1 MSRRQDSSP
10 RTSALAGLVLLVAQT
25 ASALSDPQSPPGS
38 ANDARGTD
46 FRYGADYNGLDI
58 TRPEKAY
65 VEMRL
70 EDRTSGIARSVD
82 AQALLLRGGGA
93 VALSAGWKFA
103 WLSEIALI
111 NETTVTSAPPGS
123 SGEFGIGDT
132 VFQGVLSRPIDE
144 RWGYRFGARLVAP
157 TAGRTLSAPDG
168 GRSCPDL
175 ASATP
180 SSSSATIPTSFRSC
194 AMQSALA
201 ATRPGAIA
209 MSRKLRRR
217 SIRLPDRWFVT
228 FYPSYDI
235 RINYGDPV
243 PGQTGRLFLPFD
255 AAIGRKITDKAMI
268 TWESAAPIVKDYP
281 VYNFKTELRLTINF

>member
-1 MSRRQDSSP
+1 MSRCQDSSP

-25 ASALSDPQSPPGS
+25 ASALSDPQSPADS

-70 EDRTSGIARSVD
+70 EDRTSGIVKSID

-93 VALSAGWKFA
+93 VALSDGWKFG

-132 VFQGVLSRPIDE
+132 VFQGVLSRPINE
-144 RWGYRFGARLVAP
+144 RWGYGFGARP
-157 TAGRTLSAPDG
+157 RWWTTR
-168 GRSCPDL
+168 
-175 ASATP
+175 
-180 SSSSATIPTSFRSC
+180 
-194 AMQSALA
+194 A
-201 ATRPGAIA
+201 AAFGST
-209 MSRKLRRR
+209 
-217 SIRLPDRWFVT
+217 
-228 FYPSYDI
+228 
-235 RINYGDPV
+235 
-243 PGQTGRLFLPFD
+243 
-255 AAIGRKITDKAMI
+255 
-268 TWESAAPIVKDYP
+268 SAAPPVKG
-281 VYNFKTELRLTINF
+281 RGRR

>member
-70 EDRTSGIARSVD
+70 ADRTSGVAKSVD

-93 VALSAGWKFA
+93 VALSDGWKFG

-111 NETTVTSAPPGS
+111 NETTVTFAPPGS

-132 VFQGVLSRPIDE
+132 VFQGVLSRPIND
-144 RWGYRFGARLVAP
+144 RCGYGFGARLVAP
-157 TAGRTLSAPDG
+157 TAEDSLGTGRWQIMPG
-168 GRSCPDL
+168 FGIRY
-175 ASATP
+175 
-180 SSSSATIPTSFRSC
+180 SFLEFGDD
-194 AMQSALA
+194 AYFV
-201 ATRPGAIA
+201 P
-209 MSRKLRRR
+209 KLRYAVSFGGDPSRR
-217 SIRLPDRWFVT
+217 NRNEPQFAPTLNIGLPDRWFVT

-268 TWESAAPIVKDYP
+268 TWEIAAPIVKDYP